1 MGKGATKHE
10 VKPPRTLTTGQSAAL
25 AALAEFREQVWAMRP
40 SALRTLW
47 AGVMSVAAGELDEAE
62 LTAFAQLPSARATGG
77 SVGVIPIRG
86 TITRRSSFFSM
97 FFGGSST
104 EDISLS
110 LKAALADPSI
120 DRIVLDFDSP
130 GGTTDGVP
138 ELAAE
143 IYAARAKKPITAYVD
158 TVAAS
163 AAYWLA
169 AQASEIVVTPSSKVG
184 SIGVFTLHLDQS
196 KLLADIG
203 ITPTF
208 IFAGKYKVEG
218 NPLEPLSE
226 EARAAL
232 QERVDDFYGMFVR
245 DVARGR
251 GVGVDVVRKDY
262 GEGRVVL
269 APDAVKSGMAD
280 RIGSSLAQ
288 PAARVADR
296 LTSADIAMEDQLDRE
311 LGLLKLKVA

>member
-1 MGKGATKHE
+1 MAKGATKHE
-10 VKPPRTLTTGQSAAL
+10 AQPPRTLTTGQSAAL

-47 AGVMSVAAGELDEAE
+47 AGVMSAAAGELDEAE
-62 LTAFAQLPSARATGG
+62 LAAFAQLPARPSAGG
-77 SVGVIPIRG
+77 VGVIPIRG
-86 TITRRSSFFSM
+86 TITRRASFFSM
-97 FFGGSST
+97 FFGGTST
-104 EDISLS
+104 EELSAS
-110 LKAALADPSI
+110 LKAAVADPSI
-120 DRIVLDFDSP
+120 ERIVLDFDSP
-130 GGTTDGVP
+130 GGTTDGLP

-143 IYAARAKKPITAYVD
+143 IHAARAKKPITAYVD
-158 TVAAS
+158 TLAAS

-169 AQASEIVVTPSSKVG
+169 AQANEIVVTPSSKIG
-184 SIGVFTLHLDQS
+184 SIGVFALHLDQS

-226 EARAAL
+226 EAKAAL

-280 RIGSSLAQ
+280 RIGTSLAQ
-288 PAARVADR
+288 PAARIADR
-296 LTSADIAMEDQLDRE
+296 VTSADIAMEDQLDRE